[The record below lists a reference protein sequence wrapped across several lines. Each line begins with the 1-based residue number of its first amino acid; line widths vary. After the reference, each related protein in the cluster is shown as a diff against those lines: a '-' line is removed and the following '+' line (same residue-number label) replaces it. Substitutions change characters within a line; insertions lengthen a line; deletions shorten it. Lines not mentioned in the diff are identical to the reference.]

1 MDKAQYNLAKA
12 YRDGDGAKQDDIL
25 SVKWFRRAAEQ
36 GYAKAQ
42 SHLATRY
49 VRGQGIESDLVEA
62 FKWATLAARQGHQ
75 RAQENVIALINRLT
89 PEQRVDAKQRISK
102 FRPKQESR

>member
-1 MDKAQYNLAKA
+1 
-12 YRDGDGAKQDDIL
+12 
-25 SVKWFRRAAEQ
+25 VKWFRRAAEQ